1 MIPLIAFFVQ
11 QVAILIGNGGGGGG
25 GGDEFVYGLLSSRR
39 PL

>member
-1 MIPLIAFFVQ
+1 MIPLIAFFIQ

-25 GGDEFVYGLLSSRR
+25 DEIVYGLLSSKR